1 MVSLLMVLLSSVLVT
16 TVVLAHMP
24 QWRPFVAPT
33 DIFGGARLI
42 AIACLVAVPA
52 VALFGWL
59 LARFVL
65 APWHMEYLRTPALIA
80 VVLIVV
86 PLLDVALR
94 RRRTSILTQ
103 QPGFALVMSTNTALL
118 GIALISDL
126 RAATF
131 GVAVLLAIGAAV
143 ALALLLL
150 SFAALYERLQQA
162 DVPAVFREAPLA
174 LVTAG
179 IMALAFMGFSG
190 LIQE

>member
-1 MVSLLMVLLSSVLVT
+1 MSSLLMVLLSSVLVT

-33 DIFGGARLI
+33 DIFGGARVI
-42 AIACLVAVPA
+42 AIVCLIAVPA
-52 VALFGWL
+52 IALLSWL

-65 APWHMEYLRTPALIA
+65 APWHLEYLRTPALVA

-86 PLLDVALR
+86 PLLDFALR
-94 RRRTSILTQ
+94 RRGTVVTQ
-103 QPGFALVMSTNTALL
+103 QPGFALLMSTNTALL
-118 GIALISDL
+118 GIALITDL
-126 RAATF
+126 RSATF
-131 GVAVLLAIGAAV
+131 GVALLLSIGAAL
-143 ALALLLL
+143 ALAVLLLA
-150 SFAALYERLQQA
+150 FAALYERLQHA
-162 DVPAVFREAPLA
+162 DIPVVFREAPLA

>member
-1 MVSLLMVLLSSVLVT
+1 MSSLLMVLLSSVLVT

-24 QWRPFVAPT
+24 QWRPFVTPT
-33 DIFGGARLI
+33 DIFGGARII
-42 AIACLVAVPA
+42 AIVGLVAVPA

-65 APWHMEYLRTPALIA
+65 GPWHLEYLRTPALIA

-86 PLLDVALR
+86 PLLDIALR
-94 RRRTSILTQ
+94 RRAVLTQ

-118 GIALISDL
+118 GIALITDL
-126 RAATF
+126 RGTTF
-131 GVAVLLAIGAAV
+131 GVAVLLAIGAAA
-143 ALALLLL
+143 ALAVLLL

-162 DVPAVFREAPLA
+162 DIPVAFREAPLA

>member
-1 MVSLLMVLLSSVLVT
+1 MASLLLVLLSSVLVT
-16 TVVLAHMP
+16 TVVLAHLP

-33 DIFGGARLI
+33 DVFGGARVI
-42 AIACLVAVPA
+42 AILCLAAVPA
-52 VALFGWL
+52 VAVLGWAL
-59 LARFVL
+59 VRLVL
-65 APWHMEYLRTPALIA
+65 DPAHLEYLRTPALVA

-86 PLLDVALR
+86 PLLDLALR
-94 RRRTSILTQ
+94 RRGTLLTQ

-118 GIALISDL
+118 GIALITDT

-131 GVAVLLAIGAAV
+131 GAAVLLAIAAAA

-150 SFAALYERLQQA
+150 AFAALYERLQQA

-174 LVTAG
+174 LITAG
-179 IMALAFMGFSG
+179 IMALAFMGFSR

>member
-1 MVSLLMVLLSSVLVT
+1 MVALLMVLLSSVLVT
-16 TVVLAHMP
+16 TVVLAHLP

-33 DIFGGARLI
+33 DVFGGARVI
-42 AIACLVAVPA
+42 AIVCLVAIPV
-52 VALFGWL
+52 VALLAWL
-59 LARFVL
+59 LLRLVL
-65 APWHMEYLRTPALIA
+65 APWHLEYLRTPVLVA

-94 RRRTSILTQ
+94 RRHAVVPQ
-103 QPGFALVMSTNTALL
+103 QPGFALLMSTNTALL
-118 GIALISDL
+118 GIALITDL

-131 GVAVLLAIGAAV
+131 GVAVLLAAGG
-143 ALALLLL
+143 ALALAVLLL
-150 SFAALYERLQQA
+150 AFAALYERLQQA
-162 DVPAVFREAPLA
+162 DVPVVFREVPLA

>member
-1 MVSLLMVLLSSVLVT
+1 MVALLMVLLSSVLVT

-33 DIFGGARLI
+33 DIFGGARII
-42 AIACLVAVPA
+42 AIVCLVAVPV
-52 VALFGWL
+52 VALLGWL

-65 APWHMEYLRTPALIA
+65 APWHLEYLRTPVLVA

-94 RRRTSILTQ
+94 HRHAIQPQ

-118 GIALISDL
+118 GIALITDL
-126 RAATF
+126 RGATF
-131 GVAVLLAIGAAV
+131 GVAVLVAVGGAV

-150 SFAALYERLQQA
+150 AFAALYERLQHA
-162 DVPAVFREAPLA
+162 DVPVVFREAPLA

>member
-1 MVSLLMVLLSSVLVT
+1 MSSLLMVLLSSVLVT

-24 QWRPFVAPT
+24 QWRPFAAPT

-52 VALFGWL
+52 VALTGWL

-65 APWHMEYLRTPALIA
+65 APWQLEYLRTPALIA

-86 PLLDVALR
+86 PLLDLALR
-94 RRRTSILTQ
+94 RRNATVIQ

-118 GIALISDL
+118 GIALITDL

-131 GVAVLLAIGAAV
+131 GVAVLLALGAAV
-143 ALALLLL
+143 ALAILLLA
-150 SFAALYERLQQA
+150 FAALYERLQQS
-162 DVPAVFREAPLA
+162 DVPVVFREAPLA

>member
-1 MVSLLMVLLSSVLVT
+1 MVLLSSVLVT

-33 DIFGGARLI
+33 DIFGGARVI
-42 AIACLVAVPA
+42 AIVCLVAIPV
-52 VALFGWL
+52 VALLGWL
-59 LARFVL
+59 LARLVL
-65 APWHMEYLRTPALIA
+65 APSHLDYLRTPMLVA

-86 PLLDVALR
+86 PLMDVALR
-94 RRRTSILTQ
+94 RRHTVVPQ
-103 QPGFALVMSTNTALL
+103 QPGFALLMSTNTALL
-118 GIALISDL
+118 GIALIADR

-131 GVAVLLAIGAAV
+131 GFALLLSIGGAV

-150 SFAALYERLQQA
+150 SFAALYERLQHA
-162 DVPAVFREAPLA
+162 DVPLIFREAPLA
-174 LVTAG
+174 LITAG

>member
-1 MVSLLMVLLSSVLVT
+1 MVALLMVLLSSVLVT
-16 TVVLAHMP
+16 TVVLADMP

-33 DIFGGARLI
+33 DVFGGARII
-42 AIACLVAVPA
+42 AIVCLVAVPV
-52 VALFGWL
+52 VALLGWL

-65 APWHMEYLRTPALIA
+65 APWHLEYLRTPVLVA

-86 PLLDVALR
+86 PLLDMGLR
-94 RRRTSILTQ
+94 RRAVLTQ
-103 QPGFALVMSTNTALL
+103 QPGFALLMSTNTALL
-118 GIALISDL
+118 GIALITDL
-126 RAATF
+126 RGATF
-131 GVAVLLAIGAAV
+131 GVAVLLAIGAAA
-143 ALALLLL
+143 ALAVLLL

-162 DVPAVFREAPLA
+162 DVPVAFREAPLA

>member
-1 MVSLLMVLLSSVLVT
+1 MSSLLMVLLSSVLVT

-42 AIACLVAVPA
+42 AMACLVAVPA
-52 VALFGWL
+52 VALTGWL
-59 LARFVL
+59 LLRFVL
-65 APWHMEYLRTPALIA
+65 APSQLEYLRTPMLIA

-94 RRRTSILTQ
+94 RRNAILIQ

-118 GIALISDL
+118 GIALITDL
-126 RAATF
+126 RAASF
-131 GVAVLLAIGAAV
+131 GVAALLAFGAAV
-143 ALALLLL
+143 ALAILLLA
-150 SFAALYERLQQA
+150 FAALYERLQQA
-162 DVPAVFREAPLA
+162 DIPVVFREAPLA